1 MTCSQT
7 QLKNI
12 RFKSLSVMVLS
23 IEHTSR
29 VLVRWQLEPTAQNL
43 RNLRFFVDRGES
55 PSEFQQLN
63 AEGISAYDMYE
74 YVDYTANLF
83 DLNRMYFYRIRA
95 VEIIDGNPVQT
106 FTSHDTTWDGDLD
119 NTGLFI
125 IEENYFE
132 HRWID
137 GVPVMVFKK
146 RHDGTYC
153 PECWD
158 SVLKRVTSS
167 SCTTCYGTG
176 RLGGYYPPIEAWM
189 KFEPDPKVETVA
201 ESGLRQSSQTSA
213 MFTNYPLITPDDVV
227 VELKPN
233 RFWKVENVTYP
244 EKTRTIVL
252 QTLKLNAVNT
262 SDIEYKMAVPEDRRR
277 LLVSQMEERDVQ
289 MEF

>member
-1 MTCSQT
+1 
-7 QLKNI
+7 
-12 RFKSLSVMVLS
+12 MVLS

-29 VLVRWQLEPTAQNL
+29 VLVRWLLEPTAQNL
-43 RNLRFFVDRGES
+43 KNLRFFVDRGES

-153 PECWD
+153 SECWD

-176 RLGGYYPPIEAWM
+176 RLDGYYPPIEAWM

>member
-1 MTCSQT
+1 
-7 QLKNI
+7 
-12 RFKSLSVMVLS
+12 MVLS

-55 PSEFQQLN
+55 PNEFQQLN

-106 FTSHDTTWDGDLD
+106 FASHETTWDGDLD

-158 SVLKRVTSS
+158 TVLKRVTSS

-176 RLGGYYPPIEAWM
+176 RLDGYYPPIEAWM
-189 KFEPDPKVETVA
+189 KFEPDPKVETIT
-201 ESGLRQSSQTSA
+201 EIGLRQSSQTSA

-252 QTLKLNAVNT
+252 QTLKLNAVST
-262 SDIEYKMAVPEDRRR
+262 SDVEYKVPVPEGRRR
-277 LLVSQMEERDVQ
+277 IMVSQMEERDAQ